1 MSGRAGNGSRLRLHP
16 AARRPVHPGAW
27 WLWAGGLAA
36 VAMRTTNVVLLG
48 LLLAVVAYVVAARRS
63 SAPWS
68 RSFSSFLKLGLVVV
82 ALRMLLTVLFGAR
95 LPGTVVFT
103 IPTVELPS
111 WMAGVHLGGEVTVP
125 MLVQAFAAGFR
136 LAVLLAV
143 FGALNSLCSPYRML
157 RSLPAVLYEAGV
169 AVTVAL
175 AFAPQAV
182 TSLGRLR
189 DARRLRGRPTRGL
202 HAVRGLALPVLEGAL
217 DRSVSL
223 AASMDARGYGRRGDA
238 SSRARAVA
246 VGATVVG
253 LLAVCVGLYAVLDA
267 GAPRSLGLPVLGI
280 GSALLAVALFAGGR
294 RSARTRYRPDPWAW
308 PEWAIAAS
316 GVVALAGSLVAGAT
330 DPASLQPALVPL
342 TWPGLA
348 WPAVLGILAGLVPAV
363 VAPLPPLVGGESV
376 TPDEPT
382 TAIASSIADRSD
394 PDSSVDSSSGSSGS
408 SGSSVDA
415 PSTRPRDPAA
425 AGIGALRIGA
435 VVATPGPGVER

>member
-1 MSGRAGNGSRLRLHP
+1 MSRAAGGSVLRLRP
-16 AARRPVHPGAW
+16 AARRAVHPGAW

-36 VAMRTTNVVLLG
+36 VAMRTTNVVLLA

-103 IPTVELPS
+103 IPTVELPA

-189 DARRLRGRPTRGL
+189 DTRRLRGRPTRGL

-217 DRSVSL
+217 DRSVAL

-238 SSRARAVA
+238 SARSRAVA
-246 VGATVVG
+246 AVATAVG

-267 GAPRSLGLPVLGI
+267 GAPRSLGLPVLGV
-280 GSALLAVALFAGGR
+280 GSALLAAALFAGGR
-294 RSARTRYRPDPWAW
+294 RSTRTRYRPDPWAW

-330 DPASLQPALVPL
+330 DPASLQPSLVPL

-348 WPAVLGILAGLVPAV
+348 WPAVVGILAGLVPAV
-363 VAPLPPLVGGESV
+363 VAPLPPLVGGAPTGTVEPV
-376 TPDEPT
+376 EPVDGTPVEPVVSSAPAVSTGSAGTRAAEPEPT
-382 TAIASSIADRSD
+382 GAA
-394 PDSSVDSSSGSSGS
+394 
-408 SGSSVDA
+408 A
-415 PSTRPRDPAA
+415 PV
-425 AGIGALRIGA
+425 AGIGSLRIGA
-435 VVATPGPGVER
+435 VVAPGVEP